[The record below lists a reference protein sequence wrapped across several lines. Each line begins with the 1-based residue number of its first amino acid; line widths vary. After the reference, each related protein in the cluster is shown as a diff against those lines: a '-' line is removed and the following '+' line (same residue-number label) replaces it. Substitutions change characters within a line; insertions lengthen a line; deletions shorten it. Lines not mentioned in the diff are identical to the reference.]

1 LIPGCGEPYD
11 RVKDENPEAR
21 AAAQA
26 LVEEGKKAGPGRK
39 TFVFVNN
46 GGECA
51 GDDYVGNGGE
61 VRPKKK

>member
-1 LIPGCGEPYD
+1 M
-11 RVKDENPEAR
+11 KDENPEAR